1 MSRWICPSFIYSLWF
16 RAAFSSW
23 RLRKHTLTS
32 LFRNSECLMW
42 TSISRAEHIWQ
53 KQLIRT
59 SLQFK
64 SIIFQFGLQ
73 VKLQSLPETTR
84 LQLNPPRG
92 KRGAFKGSEQQNQPS
107 QHMCAHTQASGCF
120 EKCVCALMLKSKHTP
135 TPFHPSSLREFS
147 RATWALRKTLEEW
160 FLPVCRERGVSA
172 CRHRITSVMKMQPLF
187 QDPWNLFTI
196 KSNKSN
202 LKIKS

>member
-16 RAAFSSW
+16 RAAFSS
-23 RLRKHTLTS
+23 RGLRKHTLTS

-120 EKCVCALMLKSKHTP
+120 EKCVCALMLKSKHTHQHHFIRP
-135 TPFHPSSLREFS
+135 PCVSFPVLPEPSGRLWRSDSCQSAGREES
-147 RATWALRKTLEEW
+147 
-160 FLPVCRERGVSA
+160 
-172 CRHRITSVMKMQPLF
+172 QPAG
-187 QDPWNLFTI
+187 TE
-196 KSNKSN
+196 
-202 LKIKS
+202 